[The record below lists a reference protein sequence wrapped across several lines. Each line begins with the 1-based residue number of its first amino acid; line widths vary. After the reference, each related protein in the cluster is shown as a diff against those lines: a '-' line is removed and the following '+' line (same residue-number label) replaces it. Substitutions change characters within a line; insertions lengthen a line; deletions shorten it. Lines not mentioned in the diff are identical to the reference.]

1 MYTISLIGT
10 GNVAQHLFD
19 AFLDAPQVKIVQV
32 YGRNPEKLK
41 RFNGHVETCSNIQE
55 VKAADVHIIAIN
67 DNAISQV
74 AESLST
80 KNGIVVHTSGAMSM
94 NCIPT
99 PNKGV
104 FYPLQTF
111 SMGRPISFKDIPVCL
126 EAAQKASR
134 DLLLKLAGQIS
145 QSVYQVNSEQRKK
158 LHLAAVFV
166 NNFTNHLYHIGE
178 EICREEG
185 LPFSLLQP
193 LIQETAQKIQQMS
206 PMEAQTGPAKRGD
219 TESIKNHLR
228 LLKNKKHA
236 ELYTILSQAITENYE
251 EKL

>member
-1 MYTISLIGT
+1 MYTINLIGT
-10 GNVAQHLFD
+10 GNLAQHLFN
-19 AFLDAPQVKIVQV
+19 AFTAAPQVKIAQV

-41 RFNGHVETCSNIQE
+41 KFDQHVETCSNIKE
-55 VKAADVHIIAIN
+55 VKDADVHIIAVK

-80 KNGIVVHTSGAMSM
+80 KKGVVVHTSGAISM
-94 NCIPT
+94 NCIQAS
-99 PNKGV
+99 NKGV

-111 SMGRPISFKDIPVCL
+111 TMGRAISFTDIPICL
-126 EAAQKASR
+126 EAAQNSSME
-134 DLLLKLAGQIS
+134 LLQKLAGQIS
-145 QSVYQVNSEQRKK
+145 ESVYQVNSEQRKK

-178 EICREEG
+178 EICQKEG

-206 PMEAQTGPAKRGD
+206 PMEAQTGPAQRGD
-219 TESIKNHLR
+219 TESIKNHLG

-236 ELYTILSQAITENYE
+236 ELYKVLSKAITETYE
-251 EKL
+251 KKL

>member
-19 AFLDAPQVKIVQV
+19 AFMGAPQVKIVQV

-41 RFNGHVETCSNIQE
+41 RFKGHVETCSNIQE
-55 VKAADVHIIAIN
+55 VKDADVHIIAVK

-99 PNKGV
+99 SNKGV

-126 EAAQKASR
+126 EATQKTSL
-134 DLLLKLAGQIS
+134 DLLQKLAGQIS
-145 QSVYQVNSEQRKK
+145 ESVHQVNSEQRKK

-166 NNFTNHLYHIGE
+166 NNFTNHFYHIGE
-178 EICREEG
+178 EICQKEG

-193 LIQETAQKIQQMS
+193 LIQETAQKVQQMS

-236 ELYTILSQAITENYE
+236 ELYNILSQAIIETYE